1 MKSYTDRHEPCIK
14 IERNARREFTHGR
27 AFLFIFIYGEAS
39 DEIDR
44 RSMSTRLMP
53 ICMVVAHRAKASDEI
68 DRRSMSTRLMPIS
81 LKQIKAAEFYIDSA
95 TDYTDITIKTSTSM

>member
-44 RSMSTRLMP
+44 RSMSTRLN
-53 ICMVVAHRAKASDEI
+53 AYLYGSSTQGEASDEI
-68 DRRSMSTRLMPIS
+68 DRRSMSTRLMPICMVVAHRA
-81 LKQIKAAEFYIDSA
+81 KPVTK
-95 TDYTDITIKTSTSM
+95 